1 MVNPK
6 TSPQQI
12 KGLISSLDYAWTVQ
26 KPNQGETGSL
36 MILTILF
43 FLINQ
48 MVLTDL
54 VKISLLAQTGPFW
67 RNAQFALMSTI
78 TFFFQSLDEDYN
90 ILSKLKKSS
99 KNVHAAGLSMFR
111 LLFFFSAVR
120 VHVLA
125 FCIANQ
131 RVSLRLNAYL
141 APAQLQVRERN
152 MILHYSNKSEMLLVC
167 QAATSLAE
175 ALTPTVYSCC

>member
-1 MVNPK
+1 MPTQCSVNIIMHWYHTFLKEEKMVNSK
-6 TSPQQI
+6 TSPEQI

-36 MILTILF
+36 IILTILF

-67 RNAQFALMSTI
+67 KNSQFALMSTV
-78 TFFFQSLDEDYN
+78 TFFFRVLMRTTISWANWRNPAKMFMQLDW
-90 ILSKLKKSS
+90 
-99 KNVHAAGLSMFR
+99 VCCAC
-111 LLFFFSAVR
+111 FFFSAVR

-141 APAQLQVRERN
+141 AQAQL
-152 MILHYSNKSEMLLVC
+152 
-167 QAATSLAE
+167 
-175 ALTPTVYSCC
+175 